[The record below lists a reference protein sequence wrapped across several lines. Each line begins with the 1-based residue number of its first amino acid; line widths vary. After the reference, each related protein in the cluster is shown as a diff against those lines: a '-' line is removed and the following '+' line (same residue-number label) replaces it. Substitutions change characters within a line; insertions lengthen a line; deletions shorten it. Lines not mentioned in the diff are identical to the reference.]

1 MLFKNTTTEPIK
13 YRLGDY
19 NTGFSWFTI
28 HVDEVHDL
36 PVHVG
41 ERLGLKEHVIV
52 TDAGTKKSDTKKPTK
67 KKLAKKSLFGK
78 KK

>member
-1 MLFKNTTTEPIK
+1 MLFKNTTKEHIK

-36 PVHVG
+36 QAHVG
-41 ERLGLKEHVIV
+41 ERLGLKKHFPT
-52 TDAGTKKSDTKKPTK
+52 TDAGPKKSETKKTAK
-67 KKLAKKSLFGK
+67 KKVANKSLSGK